1 MASLRKMPNG
11 NWRAEIVKLGVRRSK
26 VWPTKTA
33 AKEWAAREEYE
44 IANADSVA
52 SQESLGSLIERYA
65 RERSPQKRG
74 VRWEQIR
81 LNALTREPI
90 AKIRIADLKP
100 SDLSEWRDG
109 RLKTVKPATVLRD
122 MNLLSSVFSVAVKE
136 WGLMP
141 SNPIT
146 DVRRPKAPPARD
158 RLATPDEM
166 ELLRISAGENLHR
179 ATARV
184 FHAFL
189 FSIETAMRAG
199 EIVALEWR
207 HLDLVNRVAHLPM
220 TKNGTARDVPLSSEA
235 VRLILALPRTDP
247 VFNLT
252 TVQREALWRKLRDR
266 SGVKGLTFH
275 DGRHIAITRL
285 SKKVDVLALARMVGH
300 RNINMLLSYFNESA
314 SELAKRLD

>member
-11 NWRAEIVKLGVRRSK
+11 NWRAEVVKLGVRRSK
-26 VWPTKTA
+26 VLPTKTA
-33 AKEWAAREEYE
+33 AKDWAAREEYA
-44 IANADSVA
+44 IVNSDRVA
-52 SQESLGSLIERYA
+52 AEGDLSSLIERYS

-74 VRWEQIR
+74 SRWEQIR

-90 AKIRIADLKP
+90 AKIRIADLKA
-100 SDLSEWRDG
+100 SDFAEWRDG
-109 RLKTVKPATVLRD
+109 RLRTVKPATVLRD
-122 MNLLSSVFSVAVKE
+122 MNLLSSLFSVAVKE
-136 WGLMP
+136 WGVMS
-141 SNPIT
+141 SNPLA

-158 RLATPDEM
+158 RLATPAEM
-166 ELLRISAGENLHR
+166 ELLRLSAGENLHR

-199 EIVALEWR
+199 EIVALRWAD
-207 HLDLVNRVAHLPM
+207 LDLTNRVAHLPM

-235 VRLILALPRTDP
+235 VRLILALPQADP

-266 SGVKGLTFH
+266 SGVKGLNFH

-285 SKKVDVLALARMVGH
+285 AKRVDVLALARMVGH
-300 RNINMLLSYFNESA
+300 RNISQLLTYFNESA
-314 SELAKRLD
+314 ADLAKRLD